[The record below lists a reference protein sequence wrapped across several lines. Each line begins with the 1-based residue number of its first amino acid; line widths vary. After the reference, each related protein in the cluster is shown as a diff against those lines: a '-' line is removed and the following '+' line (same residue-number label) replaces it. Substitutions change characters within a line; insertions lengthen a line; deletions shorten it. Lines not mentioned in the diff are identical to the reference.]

1 MKDKVPSPDVGAPPL
16 NSTVRRRLELVQPV
30 MATLQTTENAA
41 ITRQT
46 SRHLTIAVTCI
57 LVAIGVAT
65 ALAPDAVI
73 ASSRKL
79 VSPVGIYVAAAV
91 RCAIGLAL
99 LLIGRGSRAPAV
111 LRIMGVVAVLAG
123 VVYPFLGVESSKTR
137 IEWEA
142 DHLLFLRVEGLLF
155 IWGGLIIYK
164 LAKPL
169 EAAIAPAPSN
179 NSLERTREG

>member
-1 MKDKVPSPDVGAPPL
+1 
-16 NSTVRRRLELVQPV
+16 
-30 MATLQTTENAA
+30 MATIQTTEDAVG
-41 ITRQT
+41 TRQT
-46 SRHLTIAVTCI
+46 SRHLKIAVTSM

-73 ASSRKL
+73 ALSRKL

-99 LLIGRGSRAPAV
+99 LLIARGSRAPAV
-111 LRIMGVVAVLAG
+111 LRTVGVVLILAG
-123 VVYPFLGVESSKTR
+123 IVFPFFGVESSKAR

-142 DHLLFLRVEGLLF
+142 DHLLFLRLEGWLF
-155 IWGGLIIYK
+155 IWVGFVIYK
-164 LAKPL
+164 LAKPP
-169 EAAIAPAPSN
+169 EAVLAPAPSN